1 MKSGGVAR
9 RSPSARSVARR
20 SRPIAGPAATL
31 CDIAY
36 SALKRRIVTNQLA
49 AGATIADLEVAGELG
64 MSRTPVREALL
75 RLRDEGFVE
84 VRPRKEIRVL
94 PIGLEELHDTYDL
107 LTALEI
113 HAVQRLAERR
123 PAAAELAPLEAAIR
137 DMTIALR
144 REDAGAWTD
153 ADERFHRGLLTLCGN
168 TAIARVGLA
177 ARDRI
182 QRAHVIALRMRPR
195 PERSVREHA
204 GLVRL
209 IRAGRVDAA
218 RTRHLA
224 QRRRAGEELVRLL
237 EQAGLRQL

>member
-1 MKSGGVAR
+1 MKSSGVAR
-9 RSPSARSVARR
+9 RPPSARSAAQR
-20 SRPIAGPAATL
+20 SRLENGPAATL

-36 SALKRRIVTNQLA
+36 AALKRRIVTNQIS
-49 AGATIADLEVAGELG
+49 AGAAIADLDVAGELG

-94 PIGLEELHDTYDL
+94 PIGLDELRGTYDL

-113 HAVQRLAERR
+113 HAVQLLAERR
-123 PAAAELAPLEAAIR
+123 PTPVELVPLAAAIR
-137 DMTIALR
+137 DMTDALR
-144 REDAGAWTD
+144 RDDADAWSD
-153 ADERFHRGLLTLCGN
+153 ADERFHRGLLALCGN
-168 TAIARVGLA
+168 AAIARVGLA

-182 QRAHVIALRMRPR
+182 QRAHVIALRLRPR